1 MIKKMLMYDPRERP
15 TALELLD
22 DIWLERNLDSQI
34 IEQQVQ
40 LDIANNLE
48 EFKATTT
55 FQSGVL
61 SFMINLKSTSKEL
74 EELNKMF
81 LLLDTSKDGILSVQ
95 EIKQG
100 LDSVLGQLKGN
111 AEDYRQL
118 VSALDRDG
126 NGVIDYQE
134 FITAS
139 IDKMALVNQE
149 NLT

>member
-1 MIKKMLMYDPRERP
+1 MIKKMLMYDPRDRP

-22 DIWLERNLDSQI
+22 DIWLEKNLDSQM

-100 LDSVLGQLKGN
+100 LDTVLGQLKGN
-111 AEDYRQL
+111 ADDYR
-118 VSALDRDG
+118 
-126 NGVIDYQE
+126 
-134 FITAS
+134 
-139 IDKMALVNQE
+139 
-149 NLT
+149 